1 MTQSPAQT
9 GDWVRR
15 FHPAPAAPVRLV
27 CFPHAGG
34 SAPFYFP
41 VSRTLSPDVDVLAI
55 QYPGRQ
61 DRRTEPCVD
70 DVGRL
75 ADLVT
80 AELLP
85 YADRPLALFG
95 HSLGATLAFE
105 VAVRLEAAGIVPLWL
120 FASGRRAP
128 SRSRQEQVH
137 ELPDELLVANLKR
150 LSGTDPVLLADPEL
164 LATVLP
170 ALRSDYRAAETYRYQ
185 EGPPLASPILVL
197 TGDEDPEVDLEEA
210 KSWAEHTTGAFEVQV
225 YSGGHFYLTDHA
237 AAVTREISRRLVSAS
252 S

>member
-1 MTQSPAQT
+1 MPESPAPT

-15 FHPAPAAPVRLV
+15 FHPAPDAPARLV

-41 VSRTLSPDVDVLAI
+41 VSRSLSPDVDVLAI

-80 AELLP
+80 AELRP

-105 VAVRLEAAGIVPLWL
+105 VAVRLEAAGTVPLWL

-128 SRSRQEQVH
+128 SRSRQERVH
-137 ELPDELLVANLKR
+137 ELPDDLLIANLKR
-150 LSGTDPVLLADPEL
+150 LSGTDPKLLADREL
-164 LATVLP
+164 LETVLP
-170 ALRSDYRAAETYRYQ
+170 ALRSDYRAAETYRYRQ
-185 EGPPLASPILVL
+185 GPPLRSPVLVL
-197 TGDEDPEVDLEEA
+197 TGDEDPEVTPEEA

-237 AAVTREISRRLVSAS
+237 AEVTREIARRLVP
-252 S
+252 